1 MSRPKTDNEMRD
13 AFANVVLEALREE
26 VSWNGDTFEMSQTTS
41 DCPMILATFGGER
54 FNITITRARS

>member
-1 MSRPKTDNEMRD
+1 MSPKTDNEMRD
-13 AFANVVLEALREE
+13 AFAAVVLQALRDECAYK
-26 VSWNGDTFEMSQTTS
+26 GDTFEMSQTTS